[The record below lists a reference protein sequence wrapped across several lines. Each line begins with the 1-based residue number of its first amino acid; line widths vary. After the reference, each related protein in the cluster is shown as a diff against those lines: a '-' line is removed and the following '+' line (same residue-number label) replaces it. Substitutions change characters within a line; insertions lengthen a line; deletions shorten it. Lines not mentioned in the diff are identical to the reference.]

1 MVIFIYFYS
10 VKKKSQLILDHSK
23 KPLKVAL
30 LFFVMGKEPKMS
42 NLTLSRIKIKKMLM
56 YMDKV

>member
-1 MVIFIYFYS
+1 MVIFIYFYG
-10 VKKKSQLILDHSK
+10 VKKIPTYIRSFK